1 MTKITD
7 VRGNEILDSRGNPT
21 VHARVTVD
29 TGAVG
34 NSAVPSGA
42 STGSREAV
50 ELRDGKLDESDQLF
64 DDKRYGG
71 KGVLKA
77 VSHVNGELRDA
88 VIGLDVED
96 QAAIDS
102 RMRKLDGTENK
113 GKLGANALLAVSLA
127 VLRASAIAAK
137 DKSENEGEV
146 YQRVASLAGN
156 DSPNELPVPMFNILN
171 GGAHAAGSTDFQ
183 EFMVAPVGMDTFS
196 DALRAG
202 SEIYHQLGGMLE
214 KLGLSTNVGFEG
226 GFAPHGLTNRQALG
240 YVTQAIENAGY
251 IPGEQVYIALDPAAS
266 EFYNNPSGRPGADR
280 YNLQREGNR
289 FTSDLMITEYQ
300 NFCGDFP
307 IYSIE
312 DGLAEDDWEGW
323 STITERIGNSTQIV
337 GDDLF
342 VTQERYLERG
352 IKQAAGNAIL
362 IKLNQVGTV
371 TETLDTIKMA
381 QNAGFGVVISHRS
394 GETED
399 TTIADLA
406 VGTSAG
412 QIKTGAPARS
422 ERVAKYNRLLAIEE
436 TLGAE
441 ATYAGNRVLKRSIQN
456 RGKTA

>member
-7 VRGNEILDSRGNPT
+7 VRGKEILDSRGNPT
-21 VHARVTVD
+21 VYALVTLENNE
-29 TGAVG
+29 VG
-34 NSAVPSGA
+34 LSAVPSGA
-42 STGSREAV
+42 STGTREAV
-50 ELRDGKLDESDQLF
+50 ELRDGKLDKNDPHFNS
-64 DDKRYGG
+64 KRFGG

-77 VSHVNGELRDA
+77 VSHVNEVLREA
-88 VIGLDVED
+88 VVGLDVED
-96 QAAIDS
+96 QQAIDQ
-102 RMRKLDGTENK
+102 RMVDLDATENK

-127 VLRASAIAAK
+127 ALRASAFGVADA
-137 DKSENEGEV
+137 DGNRQDVFE
-146 YQRVASLAGN
+146 RVASLIGN
-156 DSPNELPVPMFNILN
+156 DSPNELPVPMLNILN

-183 EFMVAPVGMDTFS
+183 EFMVAPLGLDTFS

-202 SEIYHQLGGMLE
+202 SEIYHKLGEMLE
-214 KLGLSTNVGFEG
+214 DQGLSTNVGFEG
-226 GFAPHGLTNRQALG
+226 GFAPRGLTNRQALSF
-240 YVTQAIENAGY
+240 VTQAIEDAGY

-266 EFYNNPSGRPGADR
+266 EFYKNPSGRPNAGR

-289 FTSDLMITEYQ
+289 YSSDRMIDEYEEL
-300 NFCGDFP
+300 CRDFP

-323 STITERIGNSTQIV
+323 SAITKRVGDKTQIV

-371 TETLDTIKMA
+371 TETLATISLA
-381 QNAGFGVVISHRS
+381 QSAGFGVVVSHRS

-422 ERVAKYNRLLAIEE
+422 ERVAKYNRLLRIEE
-436 TLGAE
+436 RLGAD
-441 ATYAGNRVLKRSIQN
+441 ATYAGKRVLN
-456 RGKTA
+456 RKVSKQPQTV